1 METTQEQKMDE
12 KLRQSEAREERFQHL
27 FRHLLHMLEKFI
39 AIITLVV
46 LLAAMGREI
55 VELILHPGATSNV
68 SGFLHEILTIV
79 VGLEFV
85 RMLIDRHINST
96 CACPQR
102 PALPLRTAPA
112 PTFSAR
118 RTGRR

>member
-85 RMLIDRHINST
+85 RMLIDT
-96 CACPQR
+96 T
-102 PALPLRTAPA
+102 PASILEVLTVAITRERWTIAV
-112 PTFSAR
+112 TRISSESLLC
-118 RTGRR
+118 